1 VSNMS
6 RSLKHL
12 RDQGYHAD
20 VCERWMPFRGGLEG
34 GVRKDLFG
42 FIDILAYTRTGEIA
56 AVQCTSKQQMTRHL
70 RDYRRHDPTRQAILD
85 WLYGGRA
92 FALHGWHQPNGK
104 GTRWQ
109 LEQRIITAADLEL
122 TEADKR
128 AIERKEDDD

>member
-1 VSNMS
+1 MSNIT
-6 RSLKHL
+6 RSLNQL

-42 FIDILAYTRTGEIA
+42 FIDILAFTCTGA
-56 AVQCTSKQQMTRHL
+56 TVAVQCTSKKQMTKHL
-70 RDYRRHDPTRQAILD
+70 RDYRRHGPTRHAIVD
-85 WLYGGRA
+85 WLHGGRA

-109 LEQRIITAADLEL
+109 LKQRIITAIDLEL

-128 AIERKEDDD
+128 AIERMEDDA